1 MENTHFID
9 KEPNKY
15 EALAELHNQQ
25 IRSMNED
32 QGTRLLSNLENA
44 WGLHEKDFLSHQM
57 LGYNQYIS
65 NNCFN
70 EYGAVSINDID
81 LVAIKTIRKKNLDFA
96 VELRN
101 HMNKMKKEKMKNGD
115 ESISDDLGL
124 SLDKRIANI
133 ILHIEDGYENIRR
146 HYISYE
152 RVSTPTVQP
161 QFPKF
166 SDPSAMDDEE
176 IESISPYQKCLLYT
190 LEETYKCGYRRYKGH
205 CCEEIKTIE
214 GYRTRAWN
222 PIFPIDQ
229 FVYSIAQKDSSFTN
243 WKNFT
248 SKGSIFREVIDHVS
262 KCKDQQFPEISKRR
276 HVWSFKNGLFVG
288 KEWIPDRGVY
298 DCRFYPYESSDFAC
312 LDPTIVSCKYFDQ
325 QFDDFSHLERWQD
338 IPTPNFDK
346 VLKYQKL
353 EQEVC
358 DWAYVMGGRLCYDVG
373 ELDSWQIIPFF
384 KGIARSGKSTL
395 ITKVF
400 KKFYESEDVGVLA
413 NNIEKKFGLS
423 AIKDNF
429 MFIAPEI
436 KADLGLEQA
445 EFQSIVSGE
454 DVSIAVKNKTAVSI
468 EWNVP
473 GVLGGNEVPNWKDNS
488 GSILRRILPWNFT
501 KQVREADPQL
511 DEKLNRE
518 LPIILLKCVR
528 GYLDYSNKYRDRD
541 IWNVVPKY
549 FEIIK
554 KQVAMVASTLTNFL
568 ESTSI
573 KFGDE
578 LCVPQTIFVQMFNQH
593 CSANNLGKPK
603 FNQDFYIGPFSSRDI
618 EVREEIVKY
627 KGRTYPKQP
636 VIFGLDVIEESIG
649 FTEDY

>member
-115 ESISDDLGL
+115 ESLSDDLGL

-618 EVREEIVKY
+618 EVREEVVKY

>member
-65 NNCFN
+65 INCFN

>member
-115 ESISDDLGL
+115 ESLSDDLGL

-358 DWAYVMGGRLCYDVG
+358 NWAYVMGGRLCYNVG

-528 GYLDYSNKYRDRD
+528 GYLDYSNKYRNRD